1 MQPLECLLLAAFAG
15 IPLQD
20 APAPARVELSPGP
33 AAHAFAGY
41 GPLAKPRSFEAAELP
56 PEAGAPAWS
65 TSAPWLAWAE
75 LAREEAG
82 VAEPDARRRA
92 RLALIAWSQ
101 RRSDDAW
108 EHLAHTTADPGW
120 MAAALPYLLPGVP
133 LELLPS
139 REPLEL
145 TLPDGV
151 TLAPALP
158 PPDRPAREI
167 LLQTGRPANGSMRI
181 SGLRIGSAQVAIGV
195 SVQYDGVQ
203 VDLEHLGGAPAR
215 LALIV
220 PEPPDFE
227 IASLYVDWTPRER
240 TGGPLQLALE
250 PGAPTL
256 SVFGRFRPRR
266 LPWPLTLPERPSA
279 ALAPSGLKL
288 VLAPDDPDAPRLRA
302 FARALSGLFASEVA
316 VQTLDPARPP
326 EPFPGI
332 TLHLVSG
339 LERERKLRGLVSLAE
354 RCALS
359 R

>member
-20 APAPARVELSPGP
+20 APLPAQVELSSGP
-33 AAHAFAGY
+33 AARAFAGY
-41 GPLAKPRSFEAAELP
+41 GPLAEPRAFEAAELP
-56 PEAGAPAWS
+56 PEAGAAAWS

-82 VAEPDARRRA
+82 AAEADARRRA
-92 RLALIAWSQ
+92 RLALVAWSQ

-133 LELLPS
+133 LELLPP

-145 TLPDGV
+145 ALPDGV

-158 PPDRPAREI
+158 PPDRPAREV

-203 VDLEHLGGAPAR
+203 VDLEHLGGGPAR
-215 LALIV
+215 LALVV

-240 TGGPLQLALE
+240 AGGPLQLALE

-266 LPWPLTLPERPSA
+266 LPWPMTLPERPST
-279 ALAPSGLKL
+279 ALAESGLRL
-288 VLAPDDPDAPRLRA
+288 VLAPSDPDAPRLRA
-302 FARALSGLFASEVA
+302 FARALSVLLASEVA
-316 VQTLDPARPP
+316 VETLDPAHPP

-332 TLHLVSG
+332 TLQLVSA